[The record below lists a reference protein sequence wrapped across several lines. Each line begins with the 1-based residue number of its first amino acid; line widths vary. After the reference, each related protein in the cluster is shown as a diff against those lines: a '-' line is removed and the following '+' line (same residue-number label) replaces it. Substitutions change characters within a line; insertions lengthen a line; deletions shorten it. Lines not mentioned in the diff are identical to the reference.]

1 VRPGARALSLVGGFL
16 WYAGRRANPSE
27 QSASPTSRLNTAV
40 CARKRAS
47 ERRLAREKNVTHAMD
62 QLQKLEEKLSKVAEA
77 FKRTQAENRSLI
89 QQLEKLKADSG
100 EGFRQRDSLE
110 REIQTLRSEREDVRN
125 RVAKLLEQ
133 VDALTKQDSAG

>member
-1 VRPGARALSLVGGFL
+1 
-16 WYAGRRANPSE
+16 
-27 QSASPTSRLNTAV
+27 
-40 CARKRAS
+40 
-47 ERRLAREKNVTHAMD
+47 MD
-62 QLQKLEEKLSKVAEA
+62 QLEKLEDKLSKVVEV
-77 FKRTQAENRSLI
+77 FKRTQAENRSLA

-100 EGFRQRDSLE
+100 ETFRQRDALE